1 MPSVVGILQTI
12 KRQKLNEHPFTRILM
27 GTCERTYDSCRVSI
41 HLELLICYEL
51 HFQSTLFDPC
61 FNRYTNNFT
70 NRLFR

>member
-1 MPSVVGILQTI
+1 MPSVVGTSQKI
-12 KRQKLNEHPFTRILM
+12 KRQKPNEHPFTRILM
-27 GTCERTYDSCRVSI
+27 GTCERANGSCRVSI

-61 FNRYTNNFT
+61 FNRYKNNFN

>member
-1 MPSVVGILQTI
+1 MPSVVGISQTI
-12 KRQKLNEHPFTRILM
+12 KRQKPNEHPFTRILM
-27 GTCERTYDSCRVSI
+27 GTCERANGSCRVSI

-61 FNRYTNNFT
+61 FNRYTNDFI